1 MEADPVSLNIKGS
14 KCKKEV
20 ILSLKDRP
28 ELIESFEKL
37 GLSSNEA
44 RVYLALLENN
54 PITGY
59 QLSKGSGILR
69 PVVYEM
75 LNRLVEKG
83 GARVIKS
90 NPDTYV
96 PVVIEEFLKN
106 IEIGFTD
113 AKSNISS
120 TLKKFMVIDHSDYY
134 WNIIGMKN
142 IINSIHMMIQRAEKQ
157 IYISVQ
163 DQKLLNSF
171 KDLLLTQTKKNVQVD
186 IFSYYAL
193 DTGGLTL
200 YSYRLDGNF
209 QTLSILPLVVEMTID
224 SSESILSHF
233 TDNKTSKAVYS
244 KNIAQI
250 KLIQNDILRS
260 IYFIR
265 LQNLYG
271 TDKLKMLLN
280 NEDKKLMENI
290 ENYLGS

>member
-1 MEADPVSLNIKGS
+1 M
-14 KCKKEV
+14 
-20 ILSLKDRP
+20 SLKDRP

-59 QLSKGSGILR
+59 QLSKTSGILR

-106 IEIGFTD
+106 IEIGFSD
-113 AKSNISS
+113 AKSNINN
-120 TLKKFMVIDHSDYY
+120 TLKKYMVVDHSDYY
-134 WNIIGMKN
+134 WNIIGTKN
-142 IINSIHMMIQRAEKQ
+142 ILNSIHMMIQRAEHQ

-163 DQKLLNSF
+163 NQKFLDYF
-171 KDLLLTQTKKNVQVD
+171 KEILLTQAQKGVSID
-186 IFSYYAL
+186 IFSYYNL
-193 DTGGLTL
+193 ETEGLTL
-200 YSYRLDGNF
+200 YSYHLDQNF
-209 QTLSILPLVVEMTID
+209 SSPSILTSMVEICVD

-233 TDNKTSKAVYS
+233 TDDKTAKSVYS
-244 KNIAQI
+244 KNLAQI
-250 KLIQNDILRS
+250 KLIKDDILRS

-265 LQNLYG
+265 LQSLYG
-271 TDKLKMLLN
+271 TEKLKMMFN
-280 NEDKKLMENI
+280 NEDKTLLESI
-290 ENYLGS
+290 EKYLHS